1 MGRIPRA
8 GKRGHVSAI
17 LRPSRL
23 AGAAGIARAA
33 SRPIARARST
43 RISGPDPDPEGG
55 NEDQSLRK
63 LATTGDPHGVA
74 WALGAIGVAGGA
86 AALVA
91 ARRRVR

>member
-33 SRPIARARST
+33 SRPIARARSA
-43 RISGPDPDPEGG
+43 RISGPASVLIP
-55 NEDQSLRK
+55 
-63 LATTGDPHGVA
+63 TVTGI
-74 WALGAIGVAGGA
+74 ALETH
-86 AALVA
+86 AALLCFGSLA
-91 ARRRVR
+91 AFAVRTLPKRSLLPF